1 MGSRVTFTDAQLQA
15 AATKYIASGSYPSWW
30 TTLIQGLRGSGG
42 SVAEP
47 TTADVRY
54 QQAAAAAQAAQQA
67 YLSRIR
73 PTTTSTSDPW
83 VMVTRPQ
90 GAPGVEQVYYMN
102 TITGEQS
109 IVPNMVKQMQQGSAL
124 YTNTLTGSQSRTA
137 PSRVIPAAAPQTAT
151 PSLDQ
156 VSNYLTNLLSGSAPA
171 QPLTYAQLSAQAAAA
186 AAAQAGSAQAQW
198 LSGIRPQMAGD
209 RGGSIIRGSSGQL
222 FRTTSGSSGLALFD
236 PLESQ
241 YLPGS
246 ATTRYGSLTPPTVVY
261 PRTSGSGSESYGSRE
276 TSTDWM
282 FTDKQFR
289 VTFPPPPIDA
299 GLIRMN
305 LPPPVTEDKIYSVIG
320 NSLGQ
325 YTVTPVSSG
334 TGDSDDQHVFI
345 LYFENKGVTKE
356 LLNNALA
363 KLNPVSIEI
372 ESNVNTVTTTDET
385 KQIQKS
391 TDIDAITYS
400 ASINDEPRA
409 NGPITTLLDL
419 VNRDQQENDFFPLRT
434 EITWFARDTE
444 RRILPFAPVL
454 QEIALRGPGAFGQR
468 FTFDLGSIV
477 VGDLLLGTVL
487 QIQLDHW
494 LDAQTLNMYQAEKLA
509 YGPDSRSIAWEY
521 ANSLGTSI
529 IQQAELEIDGKT
541 IETIDGDF
549 IHVFSALFPE
559 FNTQVGIAYDHL
571 GQVSIKRLTDPIRRP
586 RIYPVENG
594 NLNCILPFFFMR
606 TRLKEAL
613 PMIAIREGYVKIHV
627 TLRPFSECVRQMRGF
642 RDSCESVP
650 SATPTLLT
658 PNSSKWTYNAK
669 LQSGSWDVIPKYSFT
684 IVLENISYNWNF
696 TADTKRGNWVTPAP
710 TLSFTTASSYTW
722 TASTS
727 AWTPYNPPLNIAWPL
742 GTDWYYW
749 DEEPQ
754 AWRSGNGFKGAPT
767 FNLTYGD
774 NVWESKVG
782 DWSVTAPPFKSVQLL
797 AYGAIV
803 DGTLRKKMLRD
814 PFEILHRQVQ
824 TFSFDEPL
832 KYAVSKRADSD
843 SIRIQ
848 LPLEANHPIEEILW
862 FVRRKGTSINNE
874 WTNYSSLIEKDWN
887 SRAPTPLLQ
896 NAILQVNGTVICDA
910 EEQFYREQAAYS
922 HRGGYAS
929 FSKFIYGYSFAASPG
944 EHQPSGSLN
953 ASRVNSLRLVLDVKP
968 PGEDLWEVKVFCIGL
983 NWMRFENGLANP
995 MFED

>member
-1 MGSRVTFTDAQLQA
+1 MSSLSFTEAQLQA
-15 AATKYIASGSYPSWW
+15 AAAKYISSGSYPSWW
-30 TTLIQGLRGSGG
+30 TTMIQGLRGSGG
-42 SVAEP
+42 SVAPP
-47 TTADVRY
+47 TTADIRF
-54 QQAAAAAQAAQQA
+54 QQAATAAQAAQQA
-67 YLSRIR
+67 YLSGIR
-73 PTTTSTSDPW
+73 TGSTPTSSPW
-83 VMVTRPQ
+83 AMTTRPQ
-90 GAPGVEQVYYMN
+90 GTPGVEQVYYLN
-102 TITGEQS
+102 TVTGEQS
-109 IVPNMVKQMQQGSAL
+109 IVPNVVKQLQGGSAI
-124 YTNTLTGSQSRTA
+124 YTNTLTGEQSTSP
-137 PSRVIPAAAPQTAT
+137 PSRVEPAAPPQTAT

-156 VSNYLTNLLSGSAPA
+156 VSNYLTNLLSGSTPA
-171 QPLTYAQLSAQAAAA
+171 QPLTYAQLSAQAA
-186 AAAQAGSAQAQW
+186 GSAQAQW
-198 LSGIRPQMAGD
+198 LGGIRPQMVGD
-209 RGGSIIRGSSGQL
+209 AGGSLIRGSSGQL

-236 PLESQ
+236 PLQSQ

-246 ATTRYGSLTPPTVVY
+246 ATTTYGSLTPPTVVY
-261 PRTSGSGSESYGSRE
+261 PRTSGSETYGSRAI
-276 TSTDWM
+276 TTDFM

-289 VTFPPPPIDA
+289 VTFPPPPINP
-299 GLIRMN
+299 GLVRMN
-305 LPPPVTEDKIYSVIG
+305 VPPPVTEKKIYSVIG
-320 NSLGQ
+320 NALGEF
-325 YTVTPVSSG
+325 TITPVSSG
-334 TGDSDDQHVFI
+334 TGDPEDQHVFI
-345 LYFENKGVTKE
+345 LYFENKGVTAE
-356 LLNNALA
+356 LVKQALA
-363 KLNPVSIEI
+363 KLNPVSVET
-372 ESNVNTVTTTDET
+372 ESSVNTPTTTDET
-385 KQIQKS
+385 KRIQKS

-434 EITWFARDTE
+434 EVTWFARDVE
-444 RRILPFAPVL
+444 RRVIPFAPVL

-477 VGDLLLGTVL
+477 VGDLLLGTAL
-487 QIQLDHW
+487 QIELDHW
-494 LDAQTLNMYQAEKLA
+494 LDAQTINMYQAERLA
-509 YGPDSRSIAWEY
+509 YGSTERPTAWEY

-549 IHVFSALFPE
+549 IHVFSSLFPD

-571 GQVSIKRLTDPIRRP
+571 GQVSIKRLTDPTRKP

-594 NLNCILPFFFMR
+594 NLNCVLPFFFMR

-642 RDSCESVP
+642 RDSCDSVP
-650 SATPTLLT
+650 PPVPAVFAPVG
-658 PNSSKWTYNAK
+658 SKWTYQET
-669 LQSGSWDVIPKYSFT
+669 LQAGSWDISPQYSFT
-684 IVLENISYNWNF
+684 IVLQNETYNWNF
-696 TADTKRGNWVTPAP
+696 TADTKRGNWVTPP
-710 TLSFTTASSYTW
+710 PVVSFSLASSYTW

-727 AWTPYNPPLNIAWPL
+727 SWTPYRPSFNIAWPR

-749 DEEPQ
+749 DDEPQ
-754 AWRSGNGFKGAPT
+754 AWRSGSGFKGAPP
-767 FNLTYGD
+767 FNLTYGSST
-774 NVWESKVG
+774 WESKVG
-782 DWSVTAPPFKSVQLL
+782 DWSVAAPPFKSVQLL

-803 DGTLRKKMLRD
+803 DGSLRKKMLRD

-843 SIRIQ
+843 TIRIQ

-874 WTNYSSLIEKDWN
+874 WTNYSSLVEKDWS
-887 SRAPTPLLQ
+887 SRAPTALLQ
-896 NAILQVNGTVICDA
+896 NAILQVNGTLICDA
-910 EEQFYREQAAYS
+910 EEQFYRENAAYA

-944 EHQPSGSLN
+944 EHEPSGSLN

-968 PGEDLWEVKVFCIGL
+968 PGDDLWEVKVFCIGL